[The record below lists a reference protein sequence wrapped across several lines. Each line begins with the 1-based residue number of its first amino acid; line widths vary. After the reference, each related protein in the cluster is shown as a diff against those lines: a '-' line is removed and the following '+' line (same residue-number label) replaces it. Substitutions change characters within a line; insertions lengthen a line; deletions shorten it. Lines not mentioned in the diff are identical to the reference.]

1 MSPSLSLRVLA
12 RLLGYPDAELRAQ
25 LPALRE
31 VLRGEGAVG
40 AARLAELDA
49 LVEALAGAEQL
60 AAELAKTDIQT
71 PKIPVIHN
79 ASVTSS
85 TDANEIRE
93 LLAKQLFNPVRW
105 VETVNFLAAQGVDT
119 LIECGPGKV
128 LAGLAKR
135 IDKGLNAQPLF
146 DMASLEKTKQLAG
159 DNA

>member
-1 MSPSLSLRVLA
+1 M
-12 RLLGYPDAELRAQ
+12 
-25 LPALRE
+25 
-31 VLRGEGAVG
+31 
-40 AARLAELDA
+40 
-49 LVEALAGAEQL
+49 
-60 AAELAKTDIQT
+60 
-71 PKIPVIHN
+71 IHN

-119 LIECGPGKV
+119 LVECGPGKV

-135 IDKGLNAQPLF
+135 IDKSLNAQPLF
-146 DMASLEKTKQLAG
+146 DVASLEKTKQLAG